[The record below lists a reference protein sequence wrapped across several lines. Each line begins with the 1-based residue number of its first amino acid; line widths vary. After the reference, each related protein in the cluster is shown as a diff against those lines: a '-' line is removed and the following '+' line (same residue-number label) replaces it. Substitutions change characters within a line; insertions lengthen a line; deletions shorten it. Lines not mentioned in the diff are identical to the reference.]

1 MIRAM
6 IFDLDGTLVRT
17 EWLKGLSYARAIQM
31 LSPLTITTDEVM
43 DFYKGIV
50 GLSREETSS
59 RLVDHF
65 GLGDA
70 AQSRL
75 VEMQAQ
81 YPWQVLAR
89 MRLQV
94 YEEMLRDPGVLRS
107 HQWPHTIDLL
117 RSARRNN
124 CRTALASMSRCE
136 QVAYVL
142 RTLELADQFD
152 IILARED
159 VEHGKPDP
167 EIYRLAARLLDVHP
181 QECLVIED
189 SPVGVQAAVAAGM
202 GCIAVATPLTQQG
215 LRAQHTLAQR
225 WVVYDAAQLSAI
237 VEQRL
242 RDPGSDV

>member
-1 MIRAM
+1 
-6 IFDLDGTLVRT
+6 
-17 EWLKGLSYARAIQM
+17 
-31 LSPLTITTDEVM
+31 
-43 DFYKGIV
+43 
-50 GLSREETSS
+50 
-59 RLVDHF
+59 
-65 GLGDA
+65 
-70 AQSRL
+70 
-75 VEMQAQ
+75 
-81 YPWQVLAR
+81 
-89 MRLQV
+89 
-94 YEEMLRDPGVLRS
+94 
-107 HQWPHTIDLL
+107 
-117 RSARRNN
+117 
-124 CRTALASMSRCE
+124 MSRCE